1 MFLVIQI
8 SEYFPKDCSLHNAY
22 NRKMININTSIPKTI
37 ALQKF

>member
-8 SEYFPKDCSLHNAY
+8 SEYFPKGCSLHNTY
-22 NRKMININTSIPKTI
+22 NHKKINIDTKIPKTI